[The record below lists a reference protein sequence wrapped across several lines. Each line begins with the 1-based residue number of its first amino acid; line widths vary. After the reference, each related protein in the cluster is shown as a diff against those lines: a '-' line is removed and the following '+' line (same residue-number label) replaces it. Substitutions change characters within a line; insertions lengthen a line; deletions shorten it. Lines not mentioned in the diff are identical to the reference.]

1 MSYTLRD
8 YQEAVVSAC
17 YNFAIYREGNGY
29 ATVPGGGGK
38 SLIIARLA
46 ERLACPVVILAR
58 SEKLVSQNH
67 AKLLHPYDAGIYCAG
82 LGGREINKLITVGT
96 IQSMV
101 DVIMPTSPKFLLVD
115 ECDEIH
121 PDQEGDSQYWKFI
134 RANGNP
140 RILGFTATPF
150 RTKSGTLSWG
160 SEVINIPISPLI
172 ERGFI
177 VPPCNKVGVEVDLSG
192 VSELAGEYNQS
203 QLDAV
208 YEDPELLK
216 MSIMQIKKHAHNRQ
230 RNLIFCQSIAH
241 CDAVAN
247 ALEMNGETAQVVTGD
262 TDKHELSNI
271 ILPSHEKGEFKHL
284 INCQLLTVGVDMP
297 WIDMITLLF
306 ATKSKRKFEQATYR
320 GTRLYDSKEN
330 FLLLDM
336 GNNLVEHGALGSPWT
351 GVNKKN
357 EDLPK
362 KGRICPQCETWIAQ
376 ATAEECPD
384 CGFIF
389 IKQEPPKVN
398 HASTPVTEG
407 NPYYTGAI
415 TSIDDYPVTSVVYK
429 RKKSK
434 AGNDMIVVDYQCGYG
449 KYGTVADFL
458 MPHHESPFMR
468 ERFRKF
474 FAVRGHEIPYDMSL
488 SEIDLDQWI
497 HEAENNL
504 KKPSKITIR
513 LEGQYPKII
522 NYEWGEIVAPI
533 PIEEFLDDEIPF

>member
-1 MSYTLRD
+1 MTYKLRD

-17 YNFAIYREGNGY
+17 YNFATYREGNGY

-38 SLIIARLA
+38 SVIIARLA
-46 ERLACPVVILAR
+46 ERLAVPVVILAR

-82 LGGREINKLITVGT
+82 LGERELGKVITVGT

-101 DVIMPTSPKFLLVD
+101 DIVLPTPPRFVLVD

-121 PDQEGDSQYWKFI
+121 PDEEGDSQYWKFI

-160 SEVINIPISPLI
+160 SEIINIPIFPLI

-177 VPPCNKVGVEVDLSG
+177 VPPSNKVGLEVDLSA
-192 VSELAGEYNQS
+192 VDTLAGEYNQS

-216 MSIMQIKKHAHNRQ
+216 ASIIQIKKHSAHRQ

-247 ALEMNGETAQVVTGD
+247 ALEMNGETAQVVTGH
-262 TDKHELSNI
+262 TDKDELSNV
-271 ILPSHEKGEFKHL
+271 ILPAHEQGEFKHL

-320 GTRLYDSKEN
+320 GTRLYDSKPN

-351 GVNKKN
+351 GANRKN
-357 EDLPK
+357 EPSAK

-389 IKQEPPKVN
+389 IKQEPPKVS
-398 HASTPVTEG
+398 HAPIPVTEG
-407 NPYYTGAI
+407 HPYYTGSSS
-415 TSIDDYPVTSVVYK
+415 SIEEYAVTGVGYK

-434 AGNDMIVVDYQCGYG
+434 AGNDMIVVEYHCGYG
-449 KYGTVADFL
+449 KYGSVAEFL
-458 MPHHESPFMR
+458 MPHHDSPFMR
-468 ERFRKF
+468 EKFRKF
-474 FAVRGHEIPYDMSL
+474 FAARGHEIPRDMSL
-488 SEIDLDQWI
+488 LEMDLDQWI
-497 HEAENNL
+497 LEAENNL
-504 KKPSKITIR
+504 RKPSKIRVKLGGT
-513 LEGQYPKII
+513 YPEII
-522 NYEWGEIVAPI
+522 GYEW
-533 PIEEFLDDEIPF
+533 EEPDVQQELELDDEIPF